1 METIYINTD
10 NLADWQEKAKAC
22 VMALGFFD
30 GLHYGHR
37 EVIKTALRKSKEK
50 GVSLAVMSFF
60 PHPKSVL
67 SNGEVKIDYLMPL
80 SVKEKILR
88 ELGVDSFYIAEFNKE
103 FASLSPVQYV
113 TDYLVKLG
121 VIHAVAGFDF
131 SYGSRGIGN
140 LERLKSDS
148 GGVID
153 VTKVEKVMCRG
164 EKISSTSIRERLSA
178 GNVEELPNFLGRCYE
193 VECKWDGQSFN
204 LNPYYTLPAPSF
216 YTVTI
221 NKGNVSKRAE
231 VMVVEGDE
239 GKSLKP
245 VTELQSYLIGEINVV
260 WLHRNSHST
269 PSIRNILTVGGSNL

>member
-37 EVIKTALRKSKEK
+37 EVIKTALRKAKEN

-67 SNGEVKIDYLMPL
+67 SNGEKKIDYLMPL

-88 ELGVDSFYIAEFNKE
+88 ELGVDTFYIAQFNKE
-103 FASLSPVQYV
+103 FASLSPEQYV

-140 LERLKSDS
+140 LERLTSDS
-148 GGVID
+148 GGIID

-178 GNVEELPNFLGRCYE
+178 GNVEELPDFLGRCYE

-204 LNPYYTLPAPSF
+204 LNPYYTLPAPGY

-221 NKGNVSKRAE
+221 NKGNLSKRAE

-239 GKSLKP
+239 GKLLKP
-245 VTELQSYLIGEINVV
+245 VTELQSYLVGEINVV
-260 WLHRNSHST
+260 WHLRNSHSA
-269 PSIRNILTVGGSNL
+269 PDIRNILTVGGSNL

>member
-37 EVIKTALRKSKEK
+37 EVIKTALRKAKEN

-67 SNGEVKIDYLMPL
+67 SNGEKKIDYLMPL

-88 ELGVDSFYIAEFNKE
+88 ELGVDRFYIAQFNKE
-103 FASLSPVQYV
+103 FASLSPERYV

-140 LERLKSDS
+140 LERLTSDS
-148 GGVID
+148 GGIID

-178 GNVEELPNFLGRCYE
+178 GNVEELPDFLGRCYE

-204 LNPYYTLPAPSF
+204 LNPYYTLPAPGY

-221 NKGNVSKRAE
+221 NKGNLSKRAE

-239 GKSLKP
+239 GKLLKP
-245 VTELQSYLIGEINVV
+245 VTELQSYLVGEINVV
-260 WLHRNSHST
+260 WHLRNSHSA
-269 PSIRNILTVGGSNL
+269 PDIRNILTVGGSNL

>member
-37 EVIKTALRKSKEK
+37 EVIKTALRKAKEN

-67 SNGEVKIDYLMPL
+67 SNGEKKIDYLMPL

-88 ELGVDSFYIAEFNKE
+88 ELGVDRFYIAQFNKE
-103 FASLSPVQYV
+103 FASLSPERYV

-140 LERLKSDS
+140 LERLTSDS
-148 GGVID
+148 GGIID

-178 GNVEELPNFLGRCYE
+178 GNVEELPDFLGRCYE

-204 LNPYYTLPAPSF
+204 LNPYYTLPAPGY

-221 NKGNVSKRAE
+221 NKGNLSKRAE

-239 GKSLKP
+239 GKLLKP
-245 VTELQSYLIGEINVV
+245 VTELQSYLVGEINVV
-260 WLHRNSHST
+260 WHHRNSYSA
-269 PSIRNILTVGGSNL
+269 PDISNILTVGGSNL

>member
-1 METIYINTD
+1 METIYINTE

-37 EVIKTALRKSKEK
+37 EVIKTALRISKEK

-67 SNGEVKIDYLMPL
+67 SNGEKKIDYLMPL
-80 SVKEKILR
+80 SEKEKILR
-88 ELGVDSFYIAEFNKE
+88 ELGVDTFYIAEFNKK
-103 FASLSPVQYV
+103 FASLSSVQYV

-148 GGVID
+148 GGIID

-164 EKISSTSIRERLSA
+164 EKISSTSIRERLFA
-178 GNVEELPNFLGRCYE
+178 GNVEELPDFLGRCYE
-193 VECKWDGQSFN
+193 VKCKWDGQSFN
-204 LNPYYTLPAPSF
+204 LNPYYTLPAPGF

-221 NKGNVSKRAE
+221 NKGNLSKRAE

-245 VTELQSYLIGEINVV
+245 VTVLQSYLIGEINVV
-260 WLHRNSHST
+260 WHHRNSYST
-269 PSIRNILTVGGSNL
+269 PDIRNILTVGGSNL

>member
-10 NLADWQEKAKAC
+10 NLADCQEKAEAC

-37 EVIKTALRKSKEK
+37 EVIKSALRKAKEK
-50 GVSLAVMSFF
+50 AVSLAVMSFF

-67 SNGEVKIDYLMPL
+67 SNGKKKIDYLMPL

-88 ELGVDSFYIAEFNKE
+88 ELGVDTFYIAQFNKE
-103 FASLSPVQYV
+103 FASLSPEQYV
-113 TDYLVKLG
+113 TEYLVKLG

-140 LERLKSDS
+140 LERLNSDS
-148 GGVID
+148 GGIID
-153 VTKVEKVMCRG
+153 VTTVEKVMCRG

-178 GNVEELPNFLGRCYE
+178 GNVEELLDFLGRCYE
-193 VECKWDGQSFN
+193 VECKWDGQSFK
-204 LNPYYTLPAPSF
+204 LIPYYTLPAPGH

-221 NKGNVSKRAE
+221 NKGNLSKRAE
-231 VMVVEGDE
+231 VTVVEGKE
-239 GKSLKP
+239 GKLLIP
-245 VTELQSYLIGEINVV
+245 VTELQSYLIGELNVV
-260 WLHRNSHST
+260 WHHRNSHST
-269 PSIRNILTVGGSNL
+269 PNIRNILTVGGSDL

>member
-10 NLADWQEKAKAC
+10 NLPDWQEKAKAC

-37 EVIKTALRKSKEK
+37 EVIKTALRKAKEK

-67 SNGEVKIDYLMPL
+67 SNGEKKIDYLMPL
-80 SVKEKILR
+80 SVKERILR
-88 ELGVDSFYIAEFNKE
+88 ELGVDTFYIAQFNKE
-103 FASLSPVQYV
+103 FASLSPEQYV
-113 TDYLVKLG
+113 RDYLVKLG

-140 LERLKSDS
+140 LERLKRDS
-148 GGVID
+148 GGIID

-164 EKISSTSIRERLSA
+164 EKISSTSIRERLTA
-178 GNVEELPNFLGRCYE
+178 GNVEELSDFLGRCYE

-204 LNPYYTLPAPSF
+204 LKPYYTLPAPGY

-221 NKGNVSKRAE
+221 NKGNLSKRAE
-231 VMVVEGDE
+231 VMVAEGNQ
-239 GKSLKP
+239 GKLLKP

-260 WLHRNSHST
+260 WHNRNASNT
-269 PSIRNILTVGGSNL
+269 PDIRNILTVGGSN